1 MFIKLN
7 TKSKTAVINLYFC
20 VLKIPL
26 TLNSLRSIRREIKN
40 YKIINKSFFFKND
53 SFGIL
58 KVFSIY
64 FGLILPKGKQ
74 ILPNDKKFLQHYS
87 KSFQNY
93 TIKKKTSSVLTFN
106 ELENFLKKNLITSID
121 EYRKILDNT
130 YILASPSH
138 GDLHYKNIVT
148 LKKKYY
154 LIDLNF
160 FNEKSSYLFDLINYK
175 IFSSKYYKGNWF
187 ELIKKHEKK
196 FHKIIDKDYLKI
208 FILWKI
214 NNDLKYTKIDK
225 FKTQKYKDILKFY
238 FNNLI

>member
-1 MFIKLN
+1 MFIKFN
-7 TKSKTAVINLYFC
+7 VKSKTAIINLYFC
-20 VLKIPL
+20 ILKIPL

-40 YKIINKSFFFKND
+40 YKIINKNSFFKND
-53 SFGIL
+53 SFGVF

-74 ILPNDKKFLQHYS
+74 ILPNDKQFLQYYS
-87 KSFQNY
+87 KSFQNI
-93 TIKKKTSSVLTFN
+93 TNKEKTSSVFTLD
-106 ELENFLKKNLITSID
+106 ELENFLKKNLIKWID
-121 EYRKILDNT
+121 EYQKVLDNS

-138 GDLHYKNIVT
+138 GDLHYKNIVI

-160 FNEKSSYLFDLINYK
+160 FNEKGSYLFDLINYK

-187 ELIKKHEKK
+187 ELIKKHGKK

-225 FKTQKYKDILKFY
+225 FKTEKYKNILKYF